1 MKNKIAILFSFMMVI
16 LLTNNIFAD
25 GEKTTDKNTNTD
37 IYTQMFYN
45 EIQSKLNYPQEAKIE
60 GKDGFVVLS
69 FKIADDGSL
78 QILDLVTSDE
88 IFKAAVSQSLSE
100 IRLCSHAAK
109 LNKEYNMKFTYLLY

>member
-1 MKNKIAILFSFMMVI
+1 MT
-16 LLTNNIFAD
+16 TNVFAD
-25 GEKTTDKNTNTD
+25 GDKTTDKNSNTD

-45 EIQSKLNYPQEAKIE
+45 EIQSRLYYPQEAKIE
-60 GKDGFVVLS
+60 GKNGFVVLS

-88 IFKAAVSQSLSE
+88 VFKNSVSETLSE

-109 LNKEYNMKFTYLLY
+109 LNKEYNMKFTYMLY